1 MPKNIQTIDE
11 KRILNY
17 LLFKSLHQTLVFILF
32 IYILGAYCGIRLR
45 VDMGRCGR
53 LPHSYL
59 GAGRRYLVRA
69 ERSPPADRGQQTVR
83 ERKPRVCVDGVRARR
98 VGSAAE

>member
-1 MPKNIQTIDE
+1 MRSASLIIFY
-11 KRILNY
+11 LNPSIKISFPY
-17 LLFKSLHQTLVFILF
+17 LVFILF

-45 VDMGRCGR
+45 VDMGGCGW

-83 ERKPRVCVDGVRARR
+83 ERQPRVCVDGVRARR